1 MSVAPQIL
9 PYLPPSLRLLL
20 AYLTSDQ
27 WQSLEEIRLNLN
39 LPVSCRFHNNEAF
52 VASAGGLTGE
62 YTQAHILAKREI
74 EQCLL
79 LLSQSSFYALEEE
92 LRRGYI
98 TLPGGHRA
106 GLCGR
111 AVLASG
117 QVRTIK
123 EISSINLR
131 LARQITD
138 ASLSLLPSLL
148 DQNHN
153 LCSTLII
160 SPPRAGKTT
169 LLRDIAR
176 QLAAGRLI
184 EPLRVGI
191 VDERSEIAAMHE
203 GVSQLDLGI
212 RCDILDGCP
221 KAEGLMMLL
230 RSMSPQVLICDEIGS
245 EADAAALIEAANAG
259 VKVVA
264 SAHAADC
271 EELASRP
278 VFAGLLHDRAF
289 ERLVVLS
296 RRNGPGTVEGIY
308 DQNLQLL
315 GTGG

>member
-1 MSVAPQIL
+1 MSVALQIF
-9 PYLPPSLRLLL
+9 PYIPPSLRSLLTP
-20 AYLTSDQ
+20 LTPVE
-27 WQSLEEIRLNLN
+27 WQGLEEIRLNLN
-39 LPVSCRFHNNEAF
+39 LPISCRFHDNEAF
-52 VASAGGLTGE
+52 IASAGGLTDE
-62 YTQAHILAKREI
+62 SRQAHILNKKEM

-111 AVLASG
+111 AVLTAG
-117 QVRTIK
+117 QVRTLK
-123 EISSINLR
+123 EISAVNLR
-131 LARQITD
+131 LARQVND
-138 ASLSLLPSLL
+138 VSLSLLPALF
-148 DQNHN
+148 DKYHN
-153 LCSTLII
+153 LCSTLLV

-176 QLAAGRLI
+176 QLAAGSLT

-191 VDERSEIAAMHE
+191 VDERSEIAAMRG

-264 SAHAADC
+264 SAHAAAC
-271 EELASRP
+271 EELADRP
-278 VFAGLLHDRAF
+278 VFAGLLQAQAF
-289 ERLVVLS
+289 QRLVVLS
-296 RRNGPGTVEGIY
+296 RRCGPGTVEGIY

-315 GTGG
+315 AAGG